1 MALVKAENLGVE
13 IGGQWILRGI
23 ELVVG
28 KGELVWISGPSGGG
42 KSTLLR
48 ALVRLVE
55 PAEGRVVVLGK
66 DARGWLPSML
76 RRTMVMVPQ
85 QPVMAEAS
93 VADNLLLP
101 LTFKVSRELPRPNK
115 NELEE
120 LLGRVGLGDVELEL
134 SARRLSVGQAQ
145 RLALARALLL
155 RPRVLLL
162 DEPLAPL
169 DEEATELVL
178 KLVRDFISAGGS
190 AVVVSH
196 QPPGAYTTHLQLN
209 RGRIRPQED

>member
-1 MALVKAENLGVE
+1 VALVKAENLGVE